1 MNHALL
7 IGLIPQATPLQL
19 TLLPPPP
26 FSAPPSAPSRTYEVI
41 TTQHTAFFHW
51 DPPMYDGGRSDL
63 FYNIMLED
71 GNLTTVNPWP
81 INGTNYTLTGLTP
94 YTIYYVFVVAENGV
108 SSFADRILSRAVQV
122 NFRTSAAGVC
132 YMYVLCMYHFI

>member
-1 MNHALL
+1 
-7 IGLIPQATPLQL
+7 
-19 TLLPPPP
+19 
-26 FSAPPSAPSRTYEVI
+26 
-41 TTQHTAFFHW
+41 
-51 DPPMYDGGRSDL
+51 MYDGGRSDL

-81 INGTNYTLTGLTP
+81 INTTNYTLTGLMP

-132 YMYVLCMYHFI
+132 YMYVLCMYHFIQCVHNYMVLLGINGLLTHSLFSVYII